1 MWLAALAEPPRL
13 YARPLAIEKAAAT
26 PGAIEAVY
34 SWAVEL
40 GQLEAFVEAQR
51 RGSITRAALALDVT
65 QPTLTARLRGLET
78 ELGTPLLVRGRRGVT
93 LTPAGRR
100 FLPRAMAAL
109 EAVRRGVA
117 DTRSARE
124 ARGGFLT
131 LGLASDLALYLAPAA
146 LARFARSHPDV
157 EVTVRS
163 GRSRAVA
170 EALRADEI
178 EIALVSQLV
187 VLPELASRPLFTEDV
202 PVVVSR
208 AHAFGRRT
216 RVSVHD
222 LAMSG
227 LVIRDPAAYLH
238 SLTLAFFAQA
248 GTAPRILMELDNTE
262 ACKRVVLAGFGAALL
277 PEMAIRDELRRGELV
292 VLRVDGVPT
301 PTRTIHALWR
311 TGAEPSATANALLR
325 TLPRAS

>member
-1 MWLAALAEPPRL
+1 M
-13 YARPLAIEKAAAT
+13 
-26 PGAIEAVY
+26 
-34 SWAVEL
+34 EL

-51 RGSITRAALALDVT
+51 RGSITRAAEALELT
-65 QPTLTARLRGLET
+65 QPTVTARLRGLER
-78 ELGTPLLVRGRRGVT
+78 ELGTSLLVRGRRGVS
-93 LTPAGRR
+93 LTAAGRR

-117 DTRSARE
+117 DTRSARD

-146 LARFARSHPDV
+146 LARFARTHPDV

-187 VLPELASRPLFTEDV
+187 VLPELASRPLFTESV
-202 PVVVSR
+202 PVVVGKT
-208 AHAFGRRT
+208 HAFARRA
-216 RVSVHD
+216 RVQVEE
-222 LAMSG
+222 LALSG
-227 LVIRDPAAYLH
+227 IVIRDPSAYLH
-238 SLTLAFFAQA
+238 TLTLAYFAEA

-262 ACKRVVLAGFGAALL
+262 ACKRVVIAGFGAALL
-277 PEMAIRDELRRGELV
+277 PEMAIRDELRRGDLV
-292 VLRVDGVPT
+292 SVRVEGASVPR
-301 PTRTIHALWR
+301 RTIHALWR
-311 TGAEPSATANALLR
+311 AGADPSMTANALLS
-325 TLPRAS
+325 TLPGAKGSVT

>member
-1 MWLAALAEPPRL
+1 M
-13 YARPLAIEKAAAT
+13 
-26 PGAIEAVY
+26 
-34 SWAVEL
+34 EL
-40 GQLEAFVEAQR
+40 GQIEAFVEAQR
-51 RGSITRAALALDVT
+51 RGSITRAAAVLELA
-65 QPTLTARLRGLET
+65 QPTVTARLRGLER

-93 LTPAGRR
+93 LTAAGRR

-117 DTRSARE
+117 DTRSSRE
-124 ARGGFLT
+124 ARSGFLT

-146 LARFARSHPDV
+146 LARFARTHPDV

-178 EIALVSQLV
+178 EMALVSQLV

-202 PVVVSR
+202 PVVVGRSHPFSR
-208 AHAFGRRT
+208 RP
-216 RVSVHD
+216 RVSMDD

-238 SLTLAFFAQA
+238 TLTLAFFARA

-277 PEMAIRDELRRGELV
+277 PQMAIRDELRRGDLAV
-292 VLRVDGVPT
+292 VRVEGT
-301 PTRTIHALWR
+301 ATAERTVHVLWR
-311 TGAEPSATANALLR
+311 AGAIPSPTANALLKA
-325 TLPRAS
+325 LPRAS

>member
-1 MWLAALAEPPRL
+1 M
-13 YARPLAIEKAAAT
+13 
-26 PGAIEAVY
+26 
-34 SWAVEL
+34 EL

-51 RGSITRAALALDVT
+51 RGSITRAAEALDLT
-65 QPTLTARLRGLET
+65 QPTLTARLRGLER

-93 LTPAGRR
+93 LTAAGRR

-131 LGLASDLALYLAPAA
+131 LGLASDLALYLAPQA
-146 LARFARSHPDV
+146 LARFARTHPDV

-163 GRSRAVA
+163 GRSRSVA

-187 VLPELASRPLFTEDV
+187 VLPELASRRLFTEDV

-208 AHAFGRRT
+208 GHPFARRA
-216 RVSVHD
+216 RISVEE
-222 LAMSG
+222 LALSG

-238 SLTLAFFAQA
+238 TLTLAYFASA

-277 PEMAIRDELRRGELV
+277 PEMAIREELRRGELV
-292 VLRVDGVPT
+292 VVRVEGVST
-301 PTRTIHALWR
+301 PERTIHALWR
-311 TGAEPSATANALLR
+311 TGAEPSATVNALLK

>member
-1 MWLAALAEPPRL
+1 M
-13 YARPLAIEKAAAT
+13 
-26 PGAIEAVY
+26 
-34 SWAVEL
+34 EL

-51 RGSITRAALALDVT
+51 RGSITRAAAALDLT
-65 QPTLTARLRGLET
+65 QPTVTARLRGLER

-93 LTPAGRR
+93 LTAAGRR

-117 DTRSARE
+117 DTRSARD
-124 ARGGFLT
+124 AHGGFLT
-131 LGLASDLALYLAPAA
+131 LGLASDLALYLAPVA
-146 LARFARSHPDV
+146 LARFARTHPDV

-202 PVVVSR
+202 PVVVGR
-208 AHAFGRRT
+208 AHPYAKRARA
-216 RVSVHD
+216 SLAD
-222 LAMSG
+222 LALSG
-227 LVIRDPAAYLH
+227 VVIRDPAAYLH
-238 SLTLAFFAQA
+238 TLTLGYFAA
-248 GTAPRILMELDNTE
+248 GGTAPRILMELDNTE

-277 PEMAIRDELRRGELV
+277 PEMAIRDELRRGELIA
-292 VLRVDGVPT
+292 LRVEGVAT
-301 PTRTIHALWR
+301 PKRTIHALWR
-311 TGAEPSATANALLR
+311 AGAEPSPTVNALLR
-325 TLPRAS
+325 TLPRAA

>member
-1 MWLAALAEPPRL
+1 M
-13 YARPLAIEKAAAT
+13 
-26 PGAIEAVY
+26 
-34 SWAVEL
+34 EL

-51 RGSITRAALALDVT
+51 RGSITRAAEALDLT
-65 QPTLTARLRGLET
+65 QPTLTARLRGLEA
-78 ELGTPLLVRGRRGVT
+78 ELGTPLLLRGRRGVT
-93 LTPAGRR
+93 LTAAGRR

-117 DTRSARE
+117 DTRSARD

-146 LARFARSHPDV
+146 LARFARTHPDV

-202 PVVVSR
+202 PVVVGR
-208 AHAFGRRT
+208 THAFARRT
-216 RVSVHD
+216 RVSAED

-227 LVIRDPAAYLH
+227 LVIRDPSAYLH
-238 SLTLAFFAQA
+238 TLTLAFFAQA

-277 PEMAIRDELRRGELV
+277 PEMAIRDEVRRGELV
-292 VLRVDGVPT
+292 TLRVEGVAT

-311 TGAEPSATANALLR
+311 AGLEPSATANALLKA
-325 TLPRAS
+325 LPRAS

>member
-1 MWLAALAEPPRL
+1 M
-13 YARPLAIEKAAAT
+13 
-26 PGAIEAVY
+26 
-34 SWAVEL
+34 EL

-51 RGSITRAALALDVT
+51 RGSITRAADALELT
-65 QPTLTARLRGLET
+65 QPTLTARLRGLER

-93 LTPAGRR
+93 LTAAGRR
-100 FLPRAMAAL
+100 FLPRAQAAL

-117 DTRSARE
+117 DTRSSRE

-131 LGLASDLALYLAPAA
+131 LGLASDLALYLAPTA
-146 LARFARSHPDV
+146 LARFARTHPDV

-178 EIALVSQLV
+178 EIALVSQLIV
-187 VLPELASRPLFTEDV
+187 FAEIASRPLFTEEV
-202 PVVVSR
+202 PLVVGR
-208 AHAFGRRT
+208 GHPFARRT
-216 RVSVHD
+216 RVSLED
-222 LAMSG
+222 LARSG
-227 LVIRDPAAYLH
+227 LVMRDPAAYLH
-238 SLTLAFFAQA
+238 VLTLAFFAE
-248 GTAPRILMELDNTE
+248 GGSAPRVLMELDNTE

-292 VLRVDGVPT
+292 GLRVEGRAA

-311 TGAEPSATANALLR
+311 TGAQPSAAASALLR
-325 TLPRAS
+325 ALPGQRASRPAGGASAAS

>member
-1 MWLAALAEPPRL
+1 MGHDT
-13 YARPLAIEKAAAT
+13 IE
-26 PGAIEAVY
+26 IFY
-34 SWAVEL
+34 SSTVEL

-51 RGSITRAALALDVT
+51 RGSITRAAEALDLT
-65 QPTLTARLRGLET
+65 QPTVTARLRGLER

-93 LTPAGRR
+93 LTTAGRR

-131 LGLASDLALYLAPAA
+131 LGLASDLALYLAPQA

-187 VLPELASRPLFTEDV
+187 VLPELASRPLFIESV

-208 AHAFGRRT
+208 GHAFARRS
-216 RVSVHD
+216 RVSIED
-222 LAMSG
+222 LAGSG

-238 SLTLAFFAQA
+238 TLTLAYFASA

-292 VLRVDGVPT
+292 VVRVEGVST
-301 PTRTIHALWR
+301 PERTIHALWR
-311 TGAEPSATANALLR
+311 TGAEPSATASALLK
-325 TLPRAS
+325 TLPGGRGPRSASGASVAS

>member
-1 MWLAALAEPPRL
+1 M
-13 YARPLAIEKAAAT
+13 
-26 PGAIEAVY
+26 
-34 SWAVEL
+34 EL

-51 RGSITRAALALDVT
+51 RGSITRAAEALDLT
-65 QPTLTARLRGLET
+65 QPTVTARLRGLER
-78 ELGTPLLVRGRRGVT
+78 ELGTPLLVRGRRGVS
-93 LTPAGRR
+93 LTAAGRR

-117 DTRSARE
+117 DTRSARD

-146 LARFARSHPDV
+146 LARFARTHPDV

-202 PVVVSR
+202 PVVVGKGHPFARRSR
-208 AHAFGRRT
+208 
-216 RVSVHD
+216 VPVD
-222 LAMSG
+222 ELALSG
-227 LVIRDPAAYLH
+227 LVVRDPAAYLH
-238 SLTLAFFAQA
+238 TLTLAYFAEA

-277 PEMAIRDELRRGELV
+277 PEMAIRDELRRGDLV
-292 VLRVDGVPT
+292 SIRVEGTSVAK
-301 PTRTIHALWR
+301 RTIHALWR
-311 TGAEPSATANALLR
+311 AGAEPSATATALLR
-325 TLPRAS
+325 ALPGAPVARAQRA

>member
-1 MWLAALAEPPRL
+1 M
-13 YARPLAIEKAAAT
+13 
-26 PGAIEAVY
+26 
-34 SWAVEL
+34 EL

-51 RGSITRAALALDVT
+51 RGSITRAAEALDLT
-65 QPTLTARLRGLET
+65 QPTLTARLRGLER

-93 LTPAGRR
+93 LTAAGRR

-131 LGLASDLALYLAPAA
+131 LGLASDLALYLAPQA
-146 LARFARSHPDV
+146 LARFARTHPDV

-163 GRSRAVA
+163 GRSRSVA

-208 AHAFGRRT
+208 GHAFARRA
-216 RVSVHD
+216 RVGVEE
-222 LAMSG
+222 LARSG

-238 SLTLAFFAQA
+238 ALTLAYFASA

-292 VLRVDGVPT
+292 VIRVEGVST
-301 PTRTIHALWR
+301 PERTIHALWR
-311 TGAEPSATANALLR
+311 TGAEPSPTVNALLR
-325 TLPRAS
+325 SLPAGRNPR

>member
-1 MWLAALAEPPRL
+1 M
-13 YARPLAIEKAAAT
+13 
-26 PGAIEAVY
+26 
-34 SWAVEL
+34 VEL
-40 GQLEAFVEAQR
+40 GQLEGFVEAQR
-51 RGSITRAALALDVT
+51 RGSITRAATVLEIT
-65 QPTLTARLRGLET
+65 QPTLTARLRGLER
-78 ELGTPLLVRGRRGVT
+78 ELGPPLLGRGRRGVT
-93 LTPAGRR
+93 LTAAGRR

-117 DTRSARE
+117 DTRSARD
-124 ARGGFLT
+124 AHGGFLT

-146 LARFARSHPDV
+146 LARFARTHPDV

-187 VLPELASRPLFTEDV
+187 VLPEIASRPLFTEDV
-202 PVVVSR
+202 PVVVGR
-208 AHAFGRRT
+208 THAFAKRA
-216 RVSVHD
+216 RVSIDD

-227 LVIRDPAAYLH
+227 LVVRDPAAYLH
-238 SLTLAFFAQA
+238 TLTLSYFAEG

-277 PEMAIRDELRRGELV
+277 PEMAIRDELRRGELIT
-292 VLRVDGVPT
+292 LRVEGAST
-301 PTRTIHALWR
+301 RKRTIHALWR
-311 TGAEPSATANALLR
+311 SGAEPSATANALLR

>member
-1 MWLAALAEPPRL
+1 M
-13 YARPLAIEKAAAT
+13 
-26 PGAIEAVY
+26 
-34 SWAVEL
+34 EL

-51 RGSITRAALALDVT
+51 RGSITRAAEALDVT

-78 ELGTPLLVRGRRGVT
+78 ELGTALLIRGRRGVT
-93 LTPAGRR
+93 LTAAGRR

-178 EIALVSQLV
+178 ELALVSQLV
-187 VLPELASRPLFTEDV
+187 VLPELSSRPLFTEDV
-202 PVVVSR
+202 PVVVGR
-208 AHAFGRRT
+208 GHAFAKRS
-216 RVSVHD
+216 RVSIED
-222 LAMSG
+222 LALSG

-238 SLTLAFFAQA
+238 TLTLAYFAEA

-292 VLRVDGVPT
+292 MVRVEGASVPK
-301 PTRTIHALWR
+301 RTIHALWR
-311 TGAEPSATANALLR
+311 TGGEPSATANALLKS
-325 TLPRAS
+325 LPRAA

>member
-1 MWLAALAEPPRL
+1 M
-13 YARPLAIEKAAAT
+13 
-26 PGAIEAVY
+26 
-34 SWAVEL
+34 EL
-40 GQLEAFVEAQR
+40 RQIEAFVEAQR
-51 RGSITRAALALDVT
+51 RGSITRAADALDLT
-65 QPTLTARLRGLET
+65 QPTVTARLRGLER

-93 LTPAGRR
+93 LTAAGRR

-124 ARGGFLT
+124 AHGGFLT

-146 LARFARSHPDV
+146 LARFARTHADV

-202 PVVVSR
+202 PVVVGR
-208 AHAFGRRT
+208 THAFARRA
-216 RVSVHD
+216 RVSMED

-238 SLTLAFFAQA
+238 TLTLGYFAAA

-277 PEMAIRDELRRGELV
+277 PEMAIRDELRRGELSV
-292 VLRVDGVPT
+292 VRVEGAAT
-301 PTRTIHALWR
+301 PRRTVHALWR

-325 TLPRAS
+325 ALPRAS

>member
-1 MWLAALAEPPRL
+1 M
-13 YARPLAIEKAAAT
+13 
-26 PGAIEAVY
+26 
-34 SWAVEL
+34 

-51 RGSITRAALALDVT
+51 RGSITRAAAALDLT
-65 QPTLTARLRGLET
+65 QPTVTARLRGLER
-78 ELGTPLLVRGRRGVT
+78 ELGTSLLVRGRRGVS
-93 LTPAGRR
+93 LTAAGRR

-117 DTRSARE
+117 DTRSARD

-146 LARFARSHPDV
+146 LARFARTHPDV

-178 EIALVSQLV
+178 EIALVSQLI

-202 PVVVSR
+202 PVVVGKGHPF
-208 AHAFGRRT
+208 ARRS
-216 RVSVHD
+216 RVSAEE
-222 LAMSG
+222 LALAG
-227 LVIRDPAAYLH
+227 VVIRDPGAYLH
-238 SLTLAFFAQA
+238 TLTLAYFAEA

-277 PEMAIRDELRRGELV
+277 PEMAIRDELRRGDLV
-292 VLRVDGVPT
+292 SMRIEGASVPK
-301 PTRTIHALWR
+301 RSIHALWR
-311 TGAEPSATANALLR
+311 AGAEPSASASALLK
-325 TLPRAS
+325 TIRAS

>member
-1 MWLAALAEPPRL
+1 M
-13 YARPLAIEKAAAT
+13 
-26 PGAIEAVY
+26 
-34 SWAVEL
+34 EL

-51 RGSITRAALALDVT
+51 RGSITRAAEALELT
-65 QPTLTARLRGLET
+65 QPTLTARLRGLER

-93 LTPAGRR
+93 LTAAGRR

-146 LARFARSHPDV
+146 LARFARTHPDV

-208 AHAFGRRT
+208 GHALARRA
-216 RVSVHD
+216 RVAVD
-222 LAMSG
+222 ELALAG

-238 SLTLAFFAQA
+238 TLTLAYFAEA

-277 PEMAIRDELRRGELV
+277 PDMAIRDELRRGELV
-292 VLRVDGVPT
+292 AVRVDGASIPK
-301 PTRTIHALWR
+301 RTIHALWR
-311 TGAEPSATANALLR
+311 TGAEPSPTVNALLKS
-325 TLPRAS
+325 LPRAS